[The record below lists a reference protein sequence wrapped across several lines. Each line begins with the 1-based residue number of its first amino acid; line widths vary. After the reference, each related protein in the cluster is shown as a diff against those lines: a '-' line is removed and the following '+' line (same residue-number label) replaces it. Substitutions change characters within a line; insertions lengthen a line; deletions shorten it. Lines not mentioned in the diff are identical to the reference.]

1 MNMPGGRLAAGH
13 FFVLGAVF
21 EISHAFPCAPG
32 LYSRPR
38 HGDLC
43 IAARSV
49 VSCLQGVVPMTHA
62 IRFHKTGGPE
72 VLVWEEVNVGKPG
85 AGEVRIRH
93 PAVGL
98 NFVDIYNRSGV
109 YPLPLPSGLG
119 GEGAGVVEEVG
130 SGVTDLKP
138 GDRVAYGARRPAAYA
153 QARLIPADRLL
164 KLPDSIDDKTAA
176 AMMLKGLTVQY
187 LIRQTYRVKAGDTI
201 LLHAAAG
208 GVGLILSQWAKH
220 LGATVIGTV
229 GNDEKAALAK
239 ANGCAHTI
247 VYSREDFVKRVDE
260 ITGGKKV
267 PVVYDSVGKDTFLKS
282 LDCLAPLGVAALFG
296 ASSGNVEPLNLGL
309 LAQKGSLYVT
319 RPTLNTYG
327 AKRENL
333 VAMAKEL
340 FEVLQSGA
348 VKIEVNQTYA
358 LKDAAKAHADLAA
371 RKTTGS
377 TVLLV

>member
-1 MNMPGGRLAAGH
+1 
-13 FFVLGAVF
+13 
-21 EISHAFPCAPG
+21 
-32 LYSRPR
+32 
-38 HGDLC
+38 
-43 IAARSV
+43 
-49 VSCLQGVVPMTHA
+49 MTHA

-72 VLVWEEVNVGKPG
+72 VLAWEEVKLGKPG
-85 AGEVRIRH
+85 PGEARIRH
-93 PAVGL
+93 TAVGL
-98 NFVDIYNRSGV
+98 NFVDIYIRSGL
-109 YPLPLPSGLG
+109 YPGQLPSGLG

-130 SGVTDLKP
+130 SGVTDLKV
-138 GDRVAYGARRPAAYA
+138 GDRVAYGAAPIGAYA
-153 QARLIPADRLL
+153 EERLIPADRLI

-208 GVGLILSQWAKH
+208 GVGLILGQWAKH

-229 GNDEKAALAK
+229 GSDEKAKLAK
-239 ANGCAHTI
+239 AHGCAHTI

-260 ITGGKKV
+260 ITKGAKV

-282 LDCLAPLGVAALFG
+282 LDCLAPLGLVALFG
-296 ASSGNVEPLNLGL
+296 QSSGGVDPLNLGL

-340 FEVLQSGA
+340 FEVVQSGA
-348 VKIEVNQTYA
+348 VKIEVHQTYP
-358 LKDAAKAHADLAA
+358 LKDAAKAHTDLAA

-377 TVLLV
+377 TVLMV